1 MEIADEA
8 NAESGRAH
16 RRHALDRR
24 ISPAHA
30 RYPRAAREHRSR
42 HLLRA
47 ADAVRRRGRHGRR
60 EPRPIIAAREAALR
74 AYLRNFVKE
83 HDAEE

>member
-30 RYPRAAREHRSR
+30 RHPRAAREHRSR

-47 ADAVRRRGRHGRR
+47 ADAVRRRGGNGRR
-60 EPRPIIAAREAALR
+60 EP
-74 AYLRNFVKE
+74 
-83 HDAEE
+83 